1 MFPVRTGRIQQD
13 TNHKQVN
20 ARIIEGTRLNMVT
33 LETER
38 LIIRDNIP
46 GDLHDLYELTTD
58 EHAMRFMKS
67 TKIETRKE
75 AKKNLKISIRESK
88 RKNRLLYGI
97 TREEWLAAD

>member
-1 MFPVRTGRIQQD
+1 
-13 TNHKQVN
+13 
-20 ARIIEGTRLNMVT
+20 MVT

-38 LIIRDNIP
+38 LIVRDNIP

-75 AKKNLKISIRESK
+75 SQRFN
-88 RKNRLLYGI
+88 
-97 TREEWLAAD
+97 T